1 MSNPGPASTQ
11 TIHPSNLATNQAVR
25 LLAYANN
32 VPISATGDS
41 IVTLPVF
48 NTSSYNVQFVAITNA
63 NTDVSGGALAI
74 WTAPAGTGTEIV
86 TNASLTS
93 NTSSTYVTNATVVAG
108 TKATRL
114 TAQTLYVKVGTA
126 VTAGTVDIF
135 VYGYDFSEF

>member
-1 MSNPGPASTQ
+1 MANPGPASTQ

-25 LLAYANN
+25 LLAFASA

-41 IVTLPVF
+41 IVTIPVF

-63 NTDVSGGALAI
+63 NVDVSGGALAI

-126 VTAGTVDIF
+126 VATGTVDIF

>member
-1 MSNPGPASTQ
+1 MANPGPASTQ
-11 TIHPSNLATNQAVR
+11 TIHPSQLSTNQAIR
-25 LLAYANN
+25 LLAFANA
-32 VPISATGDS
+32 VPVSQTGDAA
-41 IVTLPVF
+41 VTLPIN

-63 NTDVSGGALAI
+63 NVDVSGGALAI

-93 NTSSTYVTNATVVAG
+93 NTSSTYVTNSTVVAG

-126 VTAGTVDIF
+126 VAGGTVDIF

>member
-11 TIHPSNLATNQAVR
+11 TIHPSNLATNQAIR
-25 LLAYANN
+25 LLAYASA
-32 VPISATGDS
+32 VPISATGDAA
-41 IVTLPVF
+41 VTLPVL
-48 NTSSYNVQFVAITNA
+48 NTASYNVQYVAITNA
-63 NTDVSGGALAI
+63 NVDVSGGALAI

-108 TKATRL
+108 TKTTRL

-126 VTAGTVDIF
+126 VASGTVDIF